1 MSALSPASRRTGL
14 VPLSPVRWAVWAA
27 AILVVAIVPL
37 GYTDEYTLSIV
48 VTALI
53 LVTLNSSWN
62 FLLGMAGV
70 WNFGQLAIYAC
81 GGYGAGLLMLEWH
94 VPAWPALFAGGAIAA
109 AVSMLLAFPTLR
121 LYGIYTSLLTFS
133 FAQVI
138 LFVILNDNS
147 GTTGGPF
154 GLEYV
159 NGLFPSLSP
168 LASIRAYYWT
178 TLVVAVVAVAAIAT
192 VMRTRFG
199 MALRA
204 VRDSLPYGAARGV
217 SALRYRVL
225 AFGFSGFLAGIAG
238 ALYTDFNNT
247 IQPSIMG
254 LTPMSIYVT
263 MLVVGGLGTVLG
275 PVVGTAILVTLRTL
289 LVDHPGIELT
299 ILGSALLVIVVFFPR
314 GLVGEA
320 VVLAHRFSA
329 WLREEG
335 RDVDE
340 VGLGEQ
346 PGALE
351 PTGEEQVGRRRAPE
365 EHQAR

>member
-1 MSALSPASRRTGL
+1 VSIFAPVTRRQRL
-14 VPLSPVRWAVWAA
+14 LPLSTAQWAAWTA
-27 AILVVAIVPL
+27 AILVIALVPL
-37 GYTDEYTLSIV
+37 GYTDQYILSII

-53 LVTLNSSWN
+53 LVILNSSWN

-81 GGYGAGLLMLEWH
+81 GGYGAGLLILEWG
-94 VPAWPALFAGGAIAA
+94 VPAWAALFAGGAIAS
-109 AVSMLLAFPTLR
+109 AVSILLAFPTLR

-133 FAQVI
+133 FAEVI
-138 LFVILNDNS
+138 LFVILNDNT

-154 GLEYV
+154 GLDFV
-159 NGLFPSLSP
+159 NGLYPSLSP
-168 LASIRAYYWT
+168 LASMRAYYWT
-178 TLVVAVVAVAAIAT
+178 ALLVAVLTLAAIAA
-192 VMRTRFG
+192 VMQTRFG

-204 VRDSLPYGAARGV
+204 VRDSLPYGAARGI

-225 AFGFSGFLAGIAG
+225 AFGFSGFIAGIAG

-247 IQPSIMG
+247 IQPSVMG

-275 PVVGTAILVTLRTL
+275 PVLGTAILVTLQTL

-320 VVLAHRFSA
+320 ASLSRRFSA
-329 WLREEG
+329 WLGEE
-335 RDVDE
+335 E
-340 VGLGEQ
+340 V
-346 PGALE
+346 A
-351 PTGEEQVGRRRAPE
+351 GEEQSTP
-365 EHQAR
+365 